1 MQSAPRYWSDR
12 MEFKTNFMEA
22 GVSATLPSDLP
33 KKSFFF
39 LAMNCYFV
47 KKKSKNLALN

>member
-1 MQSAPRYWSDR
+1 
-12 MEFKTNFMEA
+12 MEFKTNFMDA
-22 GVSATLPSDLP
+22 GVSTTLPSDLP
-33 KKSFFF
+33 KKIFF